1 MASTPAFGRLAQAG
15 ELELR
20 VISKHCMYKF
30 ESYIYHHKLEVR
42 VRIPYLAPGLFMS
55 LAHVCKPE
63 IAFKIKN
70 WGYLMI
76 VDPLLLRIT
85 VDRN

>member
-1 MASTPAFGRLAQAG
+1 MSYWCSMVACYS
-15 ELELR
+15 
-20 VISKHCMYKF
+20 SKV
-30 ESYIYHHKLEVR
+30 EETI
-42 VRIPYLAPGLFMS
+42 RIRYRTPGLFMS

-76 VDPLLLRIT
+76 VDPLLLRMT

>member
-1 MASTPAFGRLAQAG
+1 MKSVVYIMKLLCRYRIKAYMSRFQREDEGSIPFTCSRTRY
-15 ELELR
+15 E
-20 VISKHCMYKF
+20 SK
-30 ESYIYHHKLEVR
+30 
-42 VRIPYLAPGLFMS
+42 
-55 LAHVCKPE
+55 AHLCKPE

-85 VDRN
+85 VVRN